1 MSEDVKAQSQKR
13 FGEYAERYVT
23 SKVHAEGD
31 DLNRLLS
38 MAGPQVHWRVLDV
51 ATGGG
56 HTALKFA
63 PHVAHVVASD
73 LTPRML
79 HAARRFIGGQGVN
92 NVSFAAAD
100 GENLPFADNSFDAV
114 TCRIA
119 PHHFPDCFRFVQECA
134 RVIRPGGVFVLQDH
148 VHPESDAAA
157 RYIDAFEKLR
167 DPSHNRA
174 FAEYEW
180 RGMFL
185 DSGLSVEHSEIFIRE
200 SGKLLP
206 WAERQSC
213 TPEVIERLQ
222 VMLVQAPAEVAAW
235 LRPRYAGT
243 PDAQFDHNY
252 ILIMGRKV

>member
-38 MAGPQVHWRVLDV
+38 MAAPQVHWRVLDV

-63 PHVAHVVASD
+63 PHVAHVVSSD

-134 RVIRPGGVFVLQDH
+134 RVIRPGGIFLVEDH
-148 VHPESDAAA
+148 AHPESDAAA

-185 DSGLSVEHSEIFIRE
+185 DAGLSVEHSEIFIRE

>member
-1 MSEDVKAQSQKR
+1 MSDDVKAQSQKR
-13 FGEYAERYVT
+13 FGDYAERYVT
-23 SKVHAEGD
+23 SQVHAEGE

-38 MAGPQVHWRVLDV
+38 MAAPQAHWRVLDV

-63 PHVAHVVASD
+63 PHAAHVVASD

-79 HAARRFIGGQGVN
+79 RAARKFITGQGMT
-92 NVSFAAAD
+92 NVSYSAAD
-100 GENLPFADNSFDAV
+100 GENLPFAAGSFDAV

-119 PHHFPDCFRFVQECA
+119 PHHFPDCFRFVRECA
-134 RVIRPGGVFVLQDH
+134 RVIKPGGIFLVEDH

-174 FAEYEW
+174 YAEYEW

-185 DSGLSVEHSEIFIRE
+185 DAGLVIEQVELLTKEG
-200 SGKLLP
+200 GKLLP

-213 TPEVIERLQ
+213 GPEVIERLQ
-222 VMLVQAPAEVAAW
+222 VMLAQAPAEVAAW
-235 LRPRYAGT
+235 LRPRYATT

-252 ILIMGRKV
+252 ILIMGRKP

>member
-13 FGEYAERYVT
+13 FGDYAERYVT
-23 SKVHAEGD
+23 SKVHAEGE

-38 MAGPQVHWRVLDV
+38 MAAPQSHWRVLDV

-79 HAARRFIGGQGVN
+79 HAARRFIKGQGVN
-92 NVSFAAAD
+92 NVSYAAAD
-100 GENLPFADNSFDAV
+100 SENLPFVDNCFDAV

-134 RVIRPGGVFVLQDH
+134 RVIRPGGIFLVEDH
-148 VHPESDAAA
+148 AHPEFDAAA
-157 RYIDAFEKLR
+157 RYIDSFEKLR

-174 FAEYEW
+174 YAEYEW

-185 DSGLSVEHSEIFIRE
+185 DAGLSVEQAEIFTKE
-200 SGKLLP
+200 GGKLLP

-222 VMLVQAPAEVAAW
+222 VMLVQVPAEVAAW

-252 ILIMGRKV
+252 ILIMGRKA

>member
-1 MSEDVKAQSQKR
+1 MSDDVKAQSQKR

-23 SKVHAEGD
+23 SKVHAEGE
-31 DLNRLLS
+31 DLNRLLA
-38 MAGPQVHWRVLDV
+38 MAAPQAHWRALDV

-79 HAARRFIGGQGVN
+79 LAARRFISGQGVN

-100 GENLPFADNSFDAV
+100 GENLPFADNSFDVV

-134 RVIRPGGVFVLQDH
+134 RVVRRGGVFVLQDH

-185 DSGLSVEHSEIFIRE
+185 DAGLSVEQTEIFTKE
-200 SGKLLP
+200 GGKLLP
-206 WAERQSC
+206 WAERQGC
-213 TPEVIERLQ
+213 APEVIERLQ

-235 LRPRYAGT
+235 LRPRYAGM

-252 ILIMGRKV
+252 ILIMGHKG